1 MTKQVFKIDGAHS
14 SLGFQVKHM
23 MIAKVKGGFDTFHA
37 DLNLDPEDLTTA
49 EIKFTIDVK
58 SINSNNDDR
67 DTHLRSA
74 DFFDVEV
81 FPNMTFVA
89 TDIKSTGDG
98 EYKLTGDF
106 TIKDIT
112 KPVTF
117 DVEYGGRGNN
127 PWGVEV
133 IAFEA
138 EAKIN
143 RKDFGLTWNS
153 ALESGGVLVGDDIKL
168 KVDIEANPEQ

>member
-1 MTKQVFKIDGAHS
+1 MTKQLFRIDGSHS
-14 SLGFQVKHM
+14 RLSFQVKHM

-37 DLNLDPEDLTTA
+37 DLNLNPDDLTDA
-49 EIKFTIDVK
+49 EIKFTIDT
-58 SINSNNDDR
+58 NSVDSKNDDR

-74 DFFDVEV
+74 DFFDVEN

-89 TDIKSTGDG
+89 TNIVKTDDD

-117 DVEYGGRGNN
+117 DIEYNGKGKN

-133 IAFEA
+133 VAFEGS
-138 EAKIN
+138 AKIN
-143 RKDFGLTWNS
+143 RKDFGLTWNA
-153 ALESGGVLVGDDIKL
+153 ALESGGVLVSDDIKL
-168 KVDIEANPEQ
+168 FVEIEANPV

>member
-1 MTKQVFKIDGAHS
+1 MAKQVFRIDGAHS
-14 SLGFQVKHM
+14 NLGFQVKHM
-23 MIAKVKGGFDTFHA
+23 MISKVKGSFDTFHA
-37 DLNLDPEDLTTA
+37 DLNLDPEDLTDA
-49 EIKFTIDVK
+49 EIKFTIDVN
-58 SINSNNDDR
+58 SINSNNADR

-74 DFFDVEV
+74 DFFDVEK
-81 FPNMTFVA
+81 FPNMTFIA

-98 EYKLTGDF
+98 EYALTGDF
-106 TIKDIT
+106 TIKDVT

-117 DVEYGGRGNN
+117 EVEYGGRDKN

-143 RKDFGLTWNS
+143 RKEFGLTWNS
-153 ALESGGVLVGDDIKL
+153 ALESGGVLVGDEVKL
-168 KVDIEANPEQ
+168 KIEVEANPEP

>member
-1 MTKQVFKIDGAHS
+1 MTKQLFRLDGSHS
-14 SLGFQVKHM
+14 HLSFQVKHM

-37 DLNLDPEDLTTA
+37 DLNLNPDDLTDA
-49 EIKFTIDVK
+49 EIKFTIDV
-58 SINSNNDDR
+58 NSVDSKNDDR

-74 DFFDVEV
+74 DFFDVEK

-89 TDIKSTGDG
+89 TDIKKTDDN

-112 KPVTF
+112 KSVTF
-117 DVEYGGRGNN
+117 DVEYNGKGKN

-133 IAFEA
+133 VAFEG

-143 RKDFGLTWNS
+143 RKDFGLTWNA
-153 ALESGGVLVGDDIKL
+153 ALESGGVLVSDDIKL
-168 KVDIEANPEQ
+168 LVEIEANPI